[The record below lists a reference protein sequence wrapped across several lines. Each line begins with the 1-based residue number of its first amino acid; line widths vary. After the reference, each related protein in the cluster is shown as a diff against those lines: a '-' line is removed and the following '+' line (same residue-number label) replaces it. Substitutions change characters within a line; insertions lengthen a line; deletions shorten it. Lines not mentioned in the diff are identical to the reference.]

1 MTGKYVETNGIRL
14 HYLDHAGDG
23 PTLLLFPGL
32 NANAVFFEGLAKAG
46 LVPTLRVV
54 SVDLRGRGLSD
65 APDTGYTMRDHAADI
80 VGLLDHLQME
90 RVALGGHSFGGL
102 LSYYLA
108 AEYPERVERIVVID
122 SPAEVSQTVVEQ
134 IGPALDRLRMVTPSW
149 DEYLAGVKAMPYY
162 AGWWDPDLE
171 AYYRADVVE
180 RADGSIRSRLDPG
193 KILQALEGTTTVEWM
208 ELAKRI
214 SAPVL
219 LLRATEPFGPP
230 GYPPILPK
238 DQAQRTLASL
248 SDARMI
254 ELAGNHI
261 TALFGKPARIAASA
275 IVEFVTAGN

>member
-1 MTGKYVETNGIRL
+1 VTGKYVETNGIRL

>member
-1 MTGKYVETNGIRL
+1 
-14 HYLDHAGDG
+14 
-23 PTLLLFPGL
+23 
-32 NANAVFFEGLAKAG
+32 VFFEGLAKAG

>member
-1 MTGKYVETNGIRL
+1 VNGKYVKTNGIRL

>member
-14 HYLDHAGDG
+14 HYLDHAGEG

>member
-1 MTGKYVETNGIRL
+1 VTGKYVETNGIRL
-14 HYLDHAGDG
+14 HYLDHAGEG

-230 GYPPILPK
+230 GYPPILPE